1 MDVRCLIVSTFAS
14 KLLLAELIEVAQISK
29 NIFVGNCLPGATG
42 RIFGGQVAAQSL
54 RSAILVRPDDRFIHS
69 YSCIFLRPGIPEFQV
84 RYVVNE
90 LRNGKSLSTYR
101 VDAYQDIKG
110 EESLIMTS
118 TSSFHI
124 EEESQSYQDQ
134 MPAVISAEECGLAGY
149 IPPGSNSRVREPI
162 DFRWPDGPP
171 NSIVPSH
178 PRQLTWFKSGDLLPD
193 DPQMHACALTY
204 ITDLTL
210 TRTAH
215 MPLNN
220 PQSRQLGS
228 SLDHSM
234 HFHRPFR
241 VDEWVLFE
249 QEAASYSGSRSIA
262 SGKIFTKDGSL
273 AVSVRQEAL
282 IRCAEKI

>member
-1 MDVRCLIVSTFAS
+1 
-14 KLLLAELIEVAQISK
+14 
-29 NIFVGNCLPGATG
+29 
-42 RIFGGQVAAQSL
+42 
-54 RSAILVRPDDRFIHS
+54 
-69 YSCIFLRPGIPEFQV
+69 
-84 RYVVNE
+84 
-90 LRNGKSLSTYR
+90 
-101 VDAYQDIKG
+101 
-110 EESLIMTS
+110 MTS

-124 EEESQSYQDQ
+124 NEDSQSYQDQ
-134 MPAVISAEECGLAGY
+134 MPSVIPPEECGLAGY
-149 IPPGSNSRVREPI
+149 VPPGSNSRVREPI
-162 DFRWPDGPP
+162 DFRWPYGPP

-178 PRQLTWFKSGDLLPD
+178 ARQLTWFKSKDQLPD
-193 DPQMHACALTY
+193 DPLLHACALTY

-241 VDEWVLFE
+241 ADEWVLFE

-262 SGKIFTKDGSL
+262 SGKIFTKDGLL

-282 IRCAEKI
+282 IRRAERI

>member
-1 MDVRCLIVSTFAS
+1 VSSLENKLFLGELVEVS
-14 KLLLAELIEVAQISK
+14 KISE
-29 NIFVGNCLPGATG
+29 NIFEGNCLPGATG
-42 RIFGGQVAAQSL
+42 RIFGGQVAAQSM
-54 RSAILVRPDDRFIHS
+54 RAATLVRPDKRNIHS
-69 YSCIFLRPGIPEFQV
+69 YSCIFLRPGIPEYEV
-84 RYVVNE
+84 RYVVSE

-101 VDAYQDIKG
+101 VDAYQDIEG
-110 EESLIMTS
+110 DESLIMTS

-124 EEESQSYQDQ
+124 NEDSQSYQDQ
-134 MPAVISAEECGLAGY
+134 MPSVIPPEECGLAGY

-162 DFRWPDGPP
+162 DFRWPYGPP

-178 PRQLTWFKSGDLLPD
+178 ARQLTWFKSKDQLPD
-193 DPQMHACALTY
+193 DPLLHACALTY

-241 VDEWVLFE
+241 ADEWVLFE

-262 SGKIFTKDGSL
+262 SGKIFTKDGLL

-282 IRCAEKI
+282 IRRAERI

>member
-1 MDVRCLIVSTFAS
+1 MPSV
-14 KLLLAELIEVAQISK
+14 
-29 NIFVGNCLPGATG
+29 
-42 RIFGGQVAAQSL
+42 
-54 RSAILVRPDDRFIHS
+54 
-69 YSCIFLRPGIPEFQV
+69 IP
-84 RYVVNE
+84 
-90 LRNGKSLSTYR
+90 
-101 VDAYQDIKG
+101 
-110 EESLIMTS
+110 
-118 TSSFHI
+118 
-124 EEESQSYQDQ
+124 
-134 MPAVISAEECGLAGY
+134 PEECGLAGY
-149 IPPGSNSRVREPI
+149 IPPGSNSRVREPT
-162 DFRWPDGPP
+162 DFRWPYGPP

-178 PRQLTWFKSGDLLPD
+178 ARQLTWFKSKDQLPD
-193 DPQMHACALTY
+193 DPLLHACALTY

-241 VDEWVLFE
+241 ADEWVLFE

-262 SGKIFTKDGSL
+262 SGKIFTKDGLL

-282 IRCAEKI
+282 IRRAERI

>member
-1 MDVRCLIVSTFAS
+1 MSSSAS
-14 KLLLAELIEVAQISK
+14 KLVLAELIEVAQISE
-29 NIFVGNCLPGATG
+29 NIFLGNCLPGATG
-42 RIFGGQVAAQSL
+42 RIFGGQVAAQSM
-54 RSAILVRPDDRFIHS
+54 RSAILVRPDDRNIHS
-69 YSCIFLRPGIPEFQV
+69 YSCVFLRPGISEYKV

-101 VDAYQDIKG
+101 VDAYQDIEG
-110 EESLIMTS
+110 DESLIMTS
-118 TSSFHI
+118 TASFHI
-124 EEESQSYQDQ
+124 NEVSQSYQDP
-134 MPAVISAEECGLAGY
+134 MPSVISAKECGLAEY

-171 NSIVPSH
+171 NSIVPAH
-178 PRQLTWFKSGDLLPD
+178 PRQLTWFKSKDLLPD
-193 DPQMHACALTY
+193 DPLIHACALTY

-220 PQSRQLGS
+220 PQSRQLGA

-241 VDEWVLFE
+241 ADEWVLFE

-262 SGKIFTKDGSL
+262 SGKIFTKDGLL

-282 IRCAEKI
+282 IRRAERI

>member
-1 MDVRCLIVSTFAS
+1 MSSLEN
-14 KLLLAELIEVAQISK
+14 KLFLAELIEVSKISE
-29 NIFVGNCLPGATG
+29 NIFEGNCLPGATG
-42 RIFGGQVAAQSL
+42 RIFGGQVAAQSM
-54 RSAILVRPDDRFIHS
+54 RAATLVRPDNRNIHS
-69 YSCIFLRPGIPEFQV
+69 YSCIFLRPGIPEYEV
-84 RYVVNE
+84 RYVVSE

-101 VDAYQDIKG
+101 VDAFQDIEG
-110 EESLIMTS
+110 DESLIMTS

-124 EEESQSYQDQ
+124 NEDSQSYQDQ
-134 MPAVISAEECGLAGY
+134 MPSVIPPEECGLAGY
-149 IPPGSNSRVREPI
+149 VPPGSNSRVREPI
-162 DFRWPDGPP
+162 DFRWPYGPP

-178 PRQLTWFKSGDLLPD
+178 ARQLTWFKSKDQLPD
-193 DPQMHACALTY
+193 DPLLHACALTY

-241 VDEWVLFE
+241 ADEWVLFE

-262 SGKIFTKDGSL
+262 SGKIFTKDGLL

-282 IRCAEKI
+282 IRRAERI

>member
-1 MDVRCLIVSTFAS
+1 VSSLENKLFLGELVEVS
-14 KLLLAELIEVAQISK
+14 KISE
-29 NIFVGNCLPGATG
+29 NIFEGNCLPGATG
-42 RIFGGQVAAQSL
+42 RIFGGQVAAQSM
-54 RSAILVRPDDRFIHS
+54 RAATLVRPDNRNIHS
-69 YSCIFLRPGIPEFQV
+69 YSCIFLRPGIPEYEV
-84 RYVVNE
+84 RYVVSE

-101 VDAYQDIKG
+101 VDAFQDIEG
-110 EESLIMTS
+110 DESLIMTS

-124 EEESQSYQDQ
+124 NEDSQSYQDQ
-134 MPAVISAEECGLAGY
+134 MPSVIPPEECGLAGY
-149 IPPGSNSRVREPI
+149 VPPGSNSRVREPI
-162 DFRWPDGPP
+162 DFRWPYGPP

-178 PRQLTWFKSGDLLPD
+178 ARQLTWFKSKDQLPD
-193 DPQMHACALTY
+193 DPLLHACALTY

-241 VDEWVLFE
+241 ADEWVLFE

-262 SGKIFTKDGSL
+262 SGKIFTKDGLL

-282 IRCAEKI
+282 IRRAERI

>member
-1 MDVRCLIVSTFAS
+1 MSNSMS
-14 KLLLAELIEVAQISK
+14 KLVLAELIEVSQISE
-29 NIFVGNCLPGATG
+29 NVFVGNCLAGATG
-42 RIFGGQVAAQSL
+42 RIFGGQVAAHAM
-54 RSAILVRPDDRFIHS
+54 RSATLVRPENRSIHS
-69 YSCIFLRPGIPEFQV
+69 YSCVFLRPGVPEYQV
-84 RYVVNE
+84 RYVVKE

-101 VDAYQDIKG
+101 VDAYQDIEG
-110 EESLIMTS
+110 DESLIMTS
-118 TSSFHI
+118 TSSFHMN
-124 EEESQSYQDQ
+124 EDSQSYQDQ
-134 MPAVISAEECGLAGY
+134 MPSVISAEECGLAGY

-178 PRQLTWFKSGDLLPD
+178 PRQLTWFKAKDQLPD
-193 DPQMHACALTY
+193 DPLLHACALTY

-241 VDEWVLFE
+241 ADKWVLFE
-249 QEAASYSGSRSIA
+249 QEATSYSGSRSIT
-262 SGKIFTKDGSL
+262 SGKIFTEDGLL

-282 IRCAEKI
+282 IRRAEQT

>member
-1 MDVRCLIVSTFAS
+1 VSSLENKLFLGELVEVS
-14 KLLLAELIEVAQISK
+14 KISE
-29 NIFVGNCLPGATG
+29 NIFEGNCLPGATG
-42 RIFGGQVAAQSL
+42 RIFGGQVAAQSM
-54 RSAILVRPDDRFIHS
+54 RAATLVRPDKRNIHS
-69 YSCIFLRPGIPEFQV
+69 YSCIFLRPGIPEYEV
-84 RYVVNE
+84 RYVVSE

-101 VDAYQDIKG
+101 VDAYQDIEG
-110 EESLIMTS
+110 DESLIMTS

-124 EEESQSYQDQ
+124 NEDSQSYQDQ
-134 MPAVISAEECGLAGY
+134 MPSVIPPEECGLAGY
-149 IPPGSNSRVREPI
+149 VPPGSNSRVREPI
-162 DFRWPDGPP
+162 DFRWPYGPP

-178 PRQLTWFKSGDLLPD
+178 ARQLTWFKSKDQLPD
-193 DPQMHACALTY
+193 DPLLHACALTY

-241 VDEWVLFE
+241 ADEWVLFE

-262 SGKIFTKDGSL
+262 SGKIFTKDGLL

-282 IRCAEKI
+282 IRRAERI

>member
-1 MDVRCLIVSTFAS
+1 MSNLDNRLF
-14 KLLLAELIEVAQISK
+14 LAELIEVTKISE
-29 NIFVGNCLPGATG
+29 NIFEGDCLPGATG
-42 RIFGGQVAAQSL
+42 RIFGGQVAAQSM
-54 RSAILVRPDDRFIHS
+54 RSATLVRPENRNIHS
-69 YSCIFLRPGIPEFQV
+69 YSCVFLRPGMPEYKV
-84 RYVVNE
+84 RYVVSE

-101 VDAYQDIKG
+101 VDAFQNIEGD
-110 EESLIMTS
+110 ESLIMTS

-124 EEESQSYQDQ
+124 NEDSQSYQDQ
-134 MPAVISAEECGLAGY
+134 MPSVIPPEECSLAGY
-149 IPPGSNSRVREPI
+149 VPPGSNSRVREPI
-162 DFRWPDGPP
+162 DFRWPYGPP

-178 PRQLTWFKSGDLLPD
+178 ARQLTWFKSKDQLPD
-193 DPQMHACALTY
+193 DPLLHACALTY

-241 VDEWVLFE
+241 ADEWVLFE
-249 QEAASYSGSRSIA
+249 QKAASYSGSRSIA
-262 SGKIFTKDGSL
+262 SGKIFTKDGLL

-282 IRCAEKI
+282 IRRAERI

>member
-1 MDVRCLIVSTFAS
+1 VSS
-14 KLLLAELIEVAQISK
+14 LENKLFLAELIEVSKISE
-29 NIFVGNCLPGATG
+29 NIFEGNCLPGATG
-42 RIFGGQVAAQSL
+42 RIFGGQVAAQSM
-54 RSAILVRPDDRFIHS
+54 RAATLVRPDNRNIHS
-69 YSCIFLRPGIPEFQV
+69 YSCIFLRPGIPEYEV
-84 RYVVNE
+84 RYVVSE

-101 VDAYQDIKG
+101 VDAFQDIEG
-110 EESLIMTS
+110 DESLIMTS

-124 EEESQSYQDQ
+124 NEDSQSYQDQ
-134 MPAVISAEECGLAGY
+134 MPSVIPPEECGLAGY
-149 IPPGSNSRVREPI
+149 VPPGSNSRVREPI
-162 DFRWPDGPP
+162 DFRWPYGPP
-171 NSIVPSH
+171 NSIVPSEA
-178 PRQLTWFKSGDLLPD
+178 RQLTWFKSKDQLPD
-193 DPQMHACALTY
+193 DPLLHACALTY

-241 VDEWVLFE
+241 ADEWVLFE

-262 SGKIFTKDGSL
+262 SGKIFTKDGLL

-282 IRCAEKI
+282 IRRAERI